1 MVGYVIGTGS
11 VTTMVVAGAR
21 YNMSL
26 TWALLLSCLFTAFLM
41 IGISRLTIVSGKTLI
56 NNFRNHIHPAVGI
69 IIIIALMVTAIASI
83 MGITAIAS
91 SVFQE
96 WTGSITSSGSGIH
109 PVISSLILLGILYGL
124 FWLGKHKTFL
134 KFLTIM
140 VSIMA
145 ICFVLTMILV
155 IPDISQIA
163 KGLIPQIPNTGEP
176 HIVIAGMVG
185 TTMAGICLVSRGT
198 IVKEKGWQI
207 KDLKEERIDSS
218 VAMLLTFIISA
229 AIIAASAGTL
239 NVQGIYVNDAVEMMH
254 TLEPLVGRFA
264 MSIFAIGILSAAFS
278 SIFPNMVILPWLLND
293 YYDRETSL
301 KVPVYRILVLFI
313 ALSGL
318 VVPVLGGRPVIIMIA
333 SQAVSPLIMPIL
345 IGALFYLLNN
355 NRVMG
360 TYKSGWLLNTAIGIT
375 FIFSIFMSL
384 ISFQGFIK
392 MVTN

>member
-21 YNMSL
+21 YGMSL

-41 IGISRLTIVSGKTLI
+41 IGISRITIVSGKTLI
-56 NNFRNHIHPAVGI
+56 YNFRKYVHPVVSIYI
-69 IIIIALMVTAIASI
+69 ILALMVTAVASI
-83 MGITAIAS
+83 MGITAIAT

-96 WTGSITSSGSGIH
+96 WTRSITSSGSGIN
-109 PVISSLILLGILYGL
+109 PIISSVVLLGFLYGL
-124 FWLGKHKTFL
+124 FWYGKHNTFL
-134 KFLTIM
+134 QFLTVM

-145 ICFVLTMILV
+145 ICFVLTMIMV
-155 IPDISQIA
+155 IPDLSQIA
-163 KGLIPQIPNTGEP
+163 KGLIPQIPDTGEP

-185 TTMAGICLVSRGT
+185 TTMAGICIVSRST

-207 KDLKEERIDSS
+207 KDLKEERRDSS
-218 VAMLLTFIISA
+218 FAMLLTFIISV
-229 AIIAASAGTL
+229 AIIATSAGTL
-239 NVQGIYVNDAVEMMH
+239 YVQGIYVNDAVEMMH

-278 SIFPNMVILPWLLND
+278 SIFPNMVILPWMLND

-301 KVPVYRILVLFI
+301 KVPAYRISVLII
-313 ALSGL
+313 AMSGL

-360 TYKSGWLLNTAIGIT
+360 AYKPGWQLNSAIVLT
-375 FIFSIFMSL
+375 FIFSIFMSA
-384 ISFQGFIK
+384 ISFQGFFK